1 MISSGTTASILP
13 GVVRTRPNGDKL
25 VAIEMAPGLELQL
38 MSGGENVGYVV
49 CFGYELVVLAWSAQT
64 ISCKLI
70 KNDLMCS
77 NMAR

>member
-1 MISSGTTASILP
+1 
-13 GVVRTRPNGDKL
+13 
-25 VAIEMAPGLELQL
+25 MAPGPELQL

>member
-1 MISSGTTASILP
+1 
-13 GVVRTRPNGDKL
+13 
-25 VAIEMAPGLELQL
+25 MAPGPELQL

-49 CFGYELVVLAWSAQT
+49 CFGCERVVLALSAQT
-64 ISCKLI
+64 ISCKII